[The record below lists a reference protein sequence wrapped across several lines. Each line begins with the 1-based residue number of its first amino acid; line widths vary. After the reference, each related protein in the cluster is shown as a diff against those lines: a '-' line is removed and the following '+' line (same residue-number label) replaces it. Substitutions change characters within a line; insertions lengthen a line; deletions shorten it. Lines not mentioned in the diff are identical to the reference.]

1 MNFWRF
7 VEICTNSLAKFSS
20 YLLIVDFTE
29 VPSVFHAK
37 KGALKSKNLVY
48 FEFLEESHSSCPL
61 LISLNI
67 KGAVLITKGIW
78 NLAHQ
83 KRESFSLTGIIFILT
98 SSTTAIEKNILF
110 TRMTVKID
118 EHPQLSFLAL
128 LSYHLFEEENLGVM
142 LATGLFPLAVE
153 VYSRS
158 RETVVASAN
167 SIHVDH
173 RDYLDQ
179 ETIEEILGM
188 LSVS

>member
-1 MNFWRF
+1 
-7 VEICTNSLAKFSS
+7 
-20 YLLIVDFTE
+20 
-29 VPSVFHAK
+29 
-37 KGALKSKNLVY
+37 
-48 FEFLEESHSSCPL
+48 
-61 LISLNI
+61 
-67 KGAVLITKGIW
+67 
-78 NLAHQ
+78 
-83 KRESFSLTGIIFILT
+83 LTGIIFILT
-98 SSTTAIEKNILF
+98 SSTTAIEKNIFF

-128 LSYHLFEEENLGVM
+128 LSYHFFEEENLRVM

-188 LSVS
+188 LGVS